1 MWFHTVRHKHQPEDD
16 SSVRIQRQKTFD
28 REVDA
33 IEFKWQL
40 HNQFKDGTYTPPINL
55 TRRTERLHCFRRW
68 DETDNSRT
76 SRKCLKR
83 FKAFECGHLITNQVK
98 TAGDVSQAVQRG
110 YSPLRTVSRLG

>member
-33 IEFKWQL
+33 IEFKRQL
-40 HNQFKDGTYTPPINL
+40 HNQFNPKDRASTLLPPLGRNGQ
-55 TRRTERLHCFRRW
+55 F
-68 DETDNSRT
+68 TDIE
-76 SRKCLKR
+76 KMAKEIQ
-83 FKAFECGHLITNQVK
+83 AFECGHLITNQVK

-110 YSPLRTVSRLG
+110 YSPLRTVSRLGLRSSPTFR